1 MIKASTLDIAKQ
13 TRIQFLLF
21 VPKLNLVKTQYQR
34 NPSTD
39 LDNYPNFGYIHKEVK
54 AAVMKKKERN

>member
-39 LDNYPNFGYIHKEVK
+39 LDNYPNFGYTKEK
-54 AAVMKKKERN
+54 YRQQLRKKRERN